1 MRIVLRPI
9 VFGIICLCAL
19 TACGSGSDDENK
31 TDADCVIGFSFI
43 GECQI

>member
-1 MRIVLRPI
+1 MRIILRPVIYGI
-9 VFGIICLCAL
+9 VCLFAL
-19 TACGSGSDDENK
+19 TACGIDSDDENK